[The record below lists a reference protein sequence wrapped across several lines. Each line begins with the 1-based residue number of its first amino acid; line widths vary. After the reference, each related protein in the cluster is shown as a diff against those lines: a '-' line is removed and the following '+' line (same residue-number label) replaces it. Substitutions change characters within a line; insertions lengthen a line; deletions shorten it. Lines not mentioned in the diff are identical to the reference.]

1 MRELCRISIL
11 VLGIVALFPSLS
23 TSAEEDVLQAL
34 ENVKAGVED
43 DVSYEKVAGF
53 LAEARDQVDPIKKG
67 DTSDCFRVA
76 VKRCYH
82 WYRLATKSWEAMIKN
97 QEQRDIHAKQAKSE
111 YSDDHMKTINLKMVE
126 NYDKLIKHA
135 QEALPSKWEY
145 GNAALD
151 EARGCLEQKP

>member
-1 MRELCRISIL
+1 MTKLCRINVL
-11 VLGIVALFPSLS
+11 VFGIVALFPSLS

-34 ENVKAGVED
+34 ENVKVGIED
-43 DVSYEKVAGF
+43 GVSYEKVAGF
-53 LAEARDQVDPIKKG
+53 LAEARNQVDPIKKG

-76 VKRCYH
+76 VKRCYY
-82 WYRLATKSWEAMIKN
+82 WYRLATKSWEALIKN
-97 QEQRDIHAKQAKSE
+97 QEQREIHAKQAKSE
-111 YSDDHMKTINLKMVE
+111 YSDVHMKTIDLKMVE

-151 EARGCLEQKP
+151 EARECPERKP

>member
-1 MRELCRISIL
+1 
-11 VLGIVALFPSLS
+11 
-23 TSAEEDVLQAL
+23 
-34 ENVKAGVED
+34 
-43 DVSYEKVAGF
+43 
-53 LAEARDQVDPIKKG
+53 
-67 DTSDCFRVA
+67 
-76 VKRCYH
+76 
-82 WYRLATKSWEAMIKN
+82 MIKN
-97 QEQRDIHAKQAKSE
+97 QGQRDIHAKQAKSE

>member
-11 VLGIVALFPSLS
+11 IFGIVALFPSPA

-34 ENVKAGVED
+34 ENVKVGVED
-43 DVSYEKVAGF
+43 GVSYEKVAGF
-53 LAEARDQVDPIKKG
+53 LAEARNQVDPIKKG

-76 VKRCYH
+76 VKRCYY
-82 WYRLATKSWEAMIKN
+82 WYRLASKSWEALIKN
-97 QEQRDIHAKQAKSE
+97 EEQRDLNAKQGKSE

-126 NYDKLIKHA
+126 NYNKLIKHA

-151 EARGCLEQKP
+151 EARECLEQKP

>member
-11 VLGIVALFPSLS
+11 IFGIVALFPSPA

-34 ENVKAGVED
+34 ENVKVGVED
-43 DVSYEKVAGF
+43 GVSYEKVAGF
-53 LAEARDQVDPIKKG
+53 LAEARNQVDPIKKG

-76 VKRCYH
+76 VKRCYY
-82 WYRLATKSWEAMIKN
+82 WYRLASKSWEAMIKN
-97 QEQRDIHAKQAKSE
+97 REQRDIHAKQTKSE
-111 YSDDHMKTINLKMVE
+111 YLDDHMKTISLRMVE

-145 GNAALD
+145 GNAALN
-151 EARGCLEQKP
+151 EARECL

>member
-11 VLGIVALFPSLS
+11 VFAIAALFPSLS
-23 TSAEEDVLQAL
+23 TSAEGDVLQAL
-34 ENVKAGVED
+34 ENVKVGIED

-53 LAEARDQVDPIKKG
+53 LAEARNQVDPIKKG

-76 VKRCYH
+76 VKRCYY
-82 WYRLATKSWEAMIKN
+82 WYRLAAKSWEALIEN
-97 QEQRDIHAKQAKSE
+97 QEQRDIHAKRAKSE
-111 YSDDHMKTINLKMVE
+111 YSDDHMKPINLKMVE
-126 NYDKLIKHA
+126 NYEKLIKHA

-151 EARGCLEQKP
+151 EARECLEQKP

>member
-11 VLGIVALFPSLS
+11 IFGIVALFPSPA

-34 ENVKAGVED
+34 ENVKVGVED
-43 DVSYEKVAGF
+43 GVSYEKVAGF
-53 LAEARDQVDPIKKG
+53 LAEARNRVDPIKKG

-76 VKRCYH
+76 VKRCYY
-82 WYRLATKSWEAMIKN
+82 WYRLASKSWEAMIKN
-97 QEQRDIHAKQAKSE
+97 QEQRDIHAKQTKSE
-111 YSDDHMKTINLKMVE
+111 YLDDHMKTISLRMVE

-145 GNAALD
+145 GNAALN
-151 EARGCLEQKP
+151 EARECL